1 MMTARK
7 QTSIKV
13 DPQAWNSA
21 REIFKEYNLTLS
33 DAINIFLNKVRL
45 EGGMPFDIK
54 VPSKQ
59 LKNIMNEADSNE
71 DSCHDNIS
79 ERQKKLDNFYS
90 GIGQSTGLIGDTSI
104 QEVKANRC
112 V

>member
-1 MMTARK
+1 MVRK

-13 DPQAWNSA
+13 DPIAWEEA
-21 REIFKEYNLTLS
+21 KAIFKEYNLNLS

-59 LKNIMNEADSNE
+59 LEKAMQEAR
-71 DSCHDNIS
+71 DNIGTYHNNIDDLMADLKD
-79 ERQKKLDNFYS
+79 E
-90 GIGQSTGLIGDTSI
+90 I
-104 QEVKANRC
+104 
-112 V
+112 

>member
-1 MMTARK
+1 MIVRK

-13 DPQAWNSA
+13 DPQAWESA

-54 VPSKQ
+54 LPTAKVKDQ
-59 LKNIMNEADSNE
+59 NETKAFSDHSANLIDDWKDESE
-71 DSCHDNIS
+71 DDIRNDN
-79 ERQKKLDNFYS
+79 
-90 GIGQSTGLIGDTSI
+90 T
-104 QEVKANRC
+104 
-112 V
+112 

>member
-1 MMTARK
+1 MIARK

-13 DPQAWNSA
+13 DPQAWESA

-59 LKNIMNEADSNE
+59 LKNAMNEADNNEASNH
-71 DSCHDNIS
+71 DSLS
-79 ERQKKLDNFYS
+79 EKQKKLDNFYS
-90 GIGQSTGLIGDTSI
+90 GAGLSTGLIGDTSV
-104 QEVKANRC
+104 QEIKANRS